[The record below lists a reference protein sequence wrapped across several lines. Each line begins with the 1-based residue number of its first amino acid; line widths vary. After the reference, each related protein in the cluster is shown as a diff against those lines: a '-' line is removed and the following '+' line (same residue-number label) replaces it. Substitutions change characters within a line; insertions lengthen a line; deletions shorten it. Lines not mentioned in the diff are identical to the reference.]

1 MKTPKTFFKLLFIII
16 VMTQTAQAQETAKG
30 IKDQGVKSH
39 THQNGCCQY
48 KVISI
53 GGGFNNPSSGGNQ
66 QVAMANTAGLTLDY
80 QQTIVRKPGFSIGI
94 NIGGQYFSGSSTPSA
109 ATLPQPY
116 LIANQ
121 ISSAVTGSGNNKSS
135 GYFIGIG
142 PQFNIHFA
150 NHFVFSPI
158 FQVGFLGVTQSEF
171 KATQT
176 TLISG
181 GAVPNYTKTYDLMTQ
196 TETKTSGLGFI
207 PKARLTYMIS
217 KTIGVWAEANYTMG
231 STAKNSISI
240 FAPQGEPSSQGVYS
254 VAQMD
259 AGTYKTVVGDTKYN
273 AVGFSF
279 GVVFSFGNQE
289 RGASAGGSRGD
300 L

>member
-1 MKTPKTFFKLLFIII
+1 MKTTKTFFKLLFVII
-16 VMTQTAQAQETAKG
+16 VITQTAQAQETAKG
-30 IKDQGVKSH
+30 IKDAGIKSH
-39 THQNGCCQY
+39 QHVHGCCQY

-53 GGGFNNPSSGGNQ
+53 SGGFNNPSASSSQ
-66 QVAMANTAGLTLDY
+66 RVSAANTSGLTLDY

-109 ATLPQPY
+109 STLPQPY

-121 ISSAVTGSGNNKSS
+121 ISSTVTGSGNSKSS
-135 GYFIGIG
+135 GYFIGVG

-158 FQVGFLGVTQSEF
+158 FQVGYLGVTQSDF

-217 KTIGVWAEANYTMG
+217 KTIGIWAEANYTMG
-231 STAKNSISI
+231 S
-240 FAPQGEPSSQGVYS
+240 
-254 VAQMD
+254 
-259 AGTYKTVVGDTKYN
+259 
-273 AVGFSF
+273 
-279 GVVFSFGNQE
+279 
-289 RGASAGGSRGD
+289 SA
-300 L
+300 